1 MTSQEKTVSSKPKGI
16 MQRRTRQAGY
26 LVAPSIGF
34 LLLIGIFPL
43 FYAIYLV
50 LHRWVLSSGKQPV
63 FIGLGNF
70 VKLFGDERL
79 FTALVRTIGFSLVS
93 VACSFILGLVIAII
107 LSERKPRIIRSLILL
122 PMVIAPTVV
131 GLIWRFM
138 FNDEIGVINYFLSII
153 GIDGPLWLGDQ
164 NVAIYALILVD
175 IWQWTPFIILI
186 LLAGLV
192 SLPKDVEEAA
202 VVDGVSNWQMLIHI
216 KIPLLRK
223 AIFVALIFRAIDA
236 LRIFDTVY
244 IITAGGP
251 NNATELLSMY
261 TYKTSFRFFEMGYGA
276 LLAFVILFL
285 VIITSR
291 LLMPILKE
299 N

>member
-1 MTSQEKTVSSKPKGI
+1 MTTEEKTVSSKPKGI
-16 MQRRTRQAGY
+16 MQRRTGQAAY
-26 LVAPSIGF
+26 LVIPSIGF
-34 LLLIGIFPL
+34 LLLVGIFPL

-50 LHRWVLSSGKQPV
+50 LHRWVLSSGKPPV

-70 VKLFGDERL
+70 FKLFGDERL
-79 FTALVRTIGFSLVS
+79 LTALVRTIGFSLVS
-93 VACSFILGLVIAII
+93 VACSFILGLVVAII

-164 NVAIYALILVD
+164 YVAIYALILVD